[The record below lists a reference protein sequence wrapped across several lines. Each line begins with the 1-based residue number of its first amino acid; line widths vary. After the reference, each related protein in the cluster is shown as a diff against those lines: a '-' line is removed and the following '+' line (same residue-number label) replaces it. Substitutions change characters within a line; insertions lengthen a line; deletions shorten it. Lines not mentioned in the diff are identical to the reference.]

1 MPKPTT
7 REELV
12 NEIMSERAKL
22 EALLKT
28 IPPDVFASKKVAG
41 EWTAKDVI
49 SHVISW
55 EQMVILWVTSGY
67 AGKTIPVP
75 AEGFKWSDLPALN
88 DKIYREHKNEP
99 VDEVMDKF
107 QKSYKQIMN
116 LLNSISEQDLFTP
129 GLHKWQNKNML
140 AAYFKS
146 STSSHYL
153 WARKEIT
160 KGLKG

>member
-7 REELV
+7 REQLLK
-12 NEIMSERAKL
+12 EIYEERAKL
-22 EALLKT
+22 ETLLST
-28 IPPDVFASKKVAG
+28 IPPDVFATKKVQG

-49 SHVISW
+49 SHLIAW
-55 EQMVILWVTSGY
+55 EQMVILWVKSGY
-67 AGKTIPVP
+67 EGKTFPVP

-88 DKIYREHKNEP
+88 DKIYKEYKDEP
-99 VDEVMDKF
+99 AADVLKKF
-107 QKSYKQIMN
+107 QQSYQQILD
-116 LLNSISEQDLFTP
+116 LLVSIPEKDLFTP

-153 WARKEIT
+153 WARKEIS